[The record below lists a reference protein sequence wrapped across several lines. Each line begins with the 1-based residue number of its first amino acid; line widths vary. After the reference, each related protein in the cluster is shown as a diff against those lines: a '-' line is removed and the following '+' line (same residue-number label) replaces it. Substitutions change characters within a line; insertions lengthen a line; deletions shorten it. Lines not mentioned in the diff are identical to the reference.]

1 MQVDCPLLPE
11 PVYVDQEMW
20 EKVVLNLLSNAF
32 KHTFEGGITVRLR
45 WCGDH
50 AELAVTDTGVGIPE
64 AELPRLF
71 ERFHR
76 VKGAKSRTH
85 EGTGIGLALVQ
96 ELVSLHGG
104 TVGIESKEGKGS
116 TFMVTVKAG
125 TTHLPPDRVGAERAL
140 ASTAMRAAAYVEEA
154 LHWLPNA
161 AALPDPLPRSGEAD
175 LVSAPRETAT
185 TPAGRRPRILWAD
198 DNADMRDYVRR
209 LLADRYD
216 VLAVPDG
223 LAALAAARD
232 KSPDLVLTDVM
243 MPRLDGFGL
252 LRELRIDARTRTI
265 PVILLSARAGE
276 ESTVEGLEAGADDYL
291 AKPFSARELLA
302 RVRTHLELARVRR
315 EWAIEL
321 EQANKEL
328 EAFSYSVSHDLRAP
342 LRSINGFSKALLD
355 EYGEK
360 LDERACHYLDRIRA
374 GTQRMSAL
382 INDLLNLSRMTRT
395 PLRKESISLTEL
407 ARGVVAELHTREP
420 SRNVAI
426 EIADGLS
433 ARGDKRLITIALV
446 NLLGNAWKYTAKR
459 PETQIAFGRENKGNE
474 AVFYVRDNGAG
485 FDMAYAGKL
494 FAPFQRLH
502 LDSEFEGTG
511 IGLATVQRIISRHG
525 GRIWTEAAVDEGAT
539 FFFTLGD
546 MR

>member
-1 MQVDCPLLPE
+1 
-11 PVYVDQEMW
+11 
-20 EKVVLNLLSNAF
+20 
-32 KHTFEGGITVRLR
+32 
-45 WCGDH
+45 
-50 AELAVTDTGVGIPE
+50 
-64 AELPRLF
+64 
-71 ERFHR
+71 
-76 VKGAKSRTH
+76 
-85 EGTGIGLALVQ
+85 
-96 ELVSLHGG
+96 
-104 TVGIESKEGKGS
+104 
-116 TFMVTVKAG
+116 
-125 TTHLPPDRVGAERAL
+125 
-140 ASTAMRAAAYVEEA
+140 
-154 LHWLPNA
+154 
-161 AALPDPLPRSGEAD
+161 
-175 LVSAPRETAT
+175 
-185 TPAGRRPRILWAD
+185 
-198 DNADMRDYVRR
+198 
-209 LLADRYD
+209 
-216 VLAVPDG
+216 
-223 LAALAAARD
+223 
-232 KSPDLVLTDVM
+232 
-243 MPRLDGFGL
+243 
-252 LRELRIDARTRTI
+252 
-265 PVILLSARAGE
+265 VILLSARAGE

-342 LRSINGFSKALLD
+342 LRSIDVFSKALLD

-360 LDERACHYLDRIRA
+360 LNERACHYLDRIRA

-407 ARGVVAELHTREP
+407 ARGVVA
-420 SRNVAI
+420 
-426 EIADGLS
+426 DGLS

-459 PETQIAFGRENKGNE
+459 PETQIAFGRENNKGNE

>member
-1 MQVDCPLLPE
+1 
-11 PVYVDQEMW
+11 
-20 EKVVLNLLSNAF
+20 
-32 KHTFEGGITVRLR
+32 
-45 WCGDH
+45 
-50 AELAVTDTGVGIPE
+50 
-64 AELPRLF
+64 
-71 ERFHR
+71 
-76 VKGAKSRTH
+76 
-85 EGTGIGLALVQ
+85 
-96 ELVSLHGG
+96 
-104 TVGIESKEGKGS
+104 
-116 TFMVTVKAG
+116 MVTVKAG

-342 LRSINGFSKALLD
+342 LRSIDAFSKALLD